1 MDGSDDADG
10 SMHKSFGIIDC
21 AVFAGMLAISAVV
34 GVYQA
39 YKSRKNE
46 DAVREYLVGGQN
58 MSIFPITM
66 SLIARYG
73 RNPFY
78 PNSIC

>member
-1 MDGSDDADG
+1 MDDA
-10 SMHKSFGIIDC
+10 SSSTHKSFGIIDC
-21 AVFAGMLAISAVV
+21 AVFAGMLAISAVI

-46 DAVREYLVGGQN
+46 DVVREYLVGGQN